1 MASALEDYEIELLDA
16 AMLVSNFLISIYLIK
31 YNNVLNINYIVN
43 LRIKRLEFWKF
54 LIKIQEKMLLMFLLF
69 DI

>member
-1 MASALEDYEIELLDA
+1 MASALEDYKIELLDA